1 MNQKNRLTTG
11 GEVDRSQK
19 LNFTF
24 DGKTYS
30 GFAGDTLASALL
42 ANGVSLVGRSF
53 KYHRPRGIMAAG
65 VEEPNALVEIGE
77 GAYHEPNQQATTVP
91 LHEGLVARSQHR
103 WPSLAFDVGVVSDK
117 LSRLFPAGF
126 YYKTFMW
133 PVRGWRF
140 YEYFIRKAAGLGACP
155 DQPDP
160 DTYDQR
166 FAHFDVLVVG
176 GGAAGLEAAVQAAR
190 NGARVCL
197 AEQSDKPGGQ
207 LLHHPDQAI
216 DGLAA
221 AVWIERTLEELTALD
236 NVTILRYTTVAG
248 NYGHNYLT
256 AIQHLRAAVSS
267 RLQKHHPRQRLWKIR
282 TKQII
287 FATGAHERPLMFG
300 NNDRPGVMLADSVS
314 TYINRYG
321 VLPGRCILIFTN
333 NDSAYRLAVYAARAG
348 AEVRVT
354 DSRDGSDG
362 HWVDQARAAGIRI
375 DFGKAVVNT
384 TGRRKVTGAKVMSIS
399 SDGRTVDGTA
409 ETISCDLIAISG
421 GWSPVIHL
429 HAQGRGALTYDDNTG
444 AFVAAGESGVSGE
457 ASSICVGAAR
467 GCLDFR
473 VSLEQAARAGAAA
486 ALKAGF
492 GKGEATRISVAEAME
507 TGAYSPLWLVPAPK
521 GSREGYRKYFHEFQ
535 NDSTVADIQ
544 LAMREGFD
552 SVEHLKRYT
561 TTGMATDQGKTSNV
575 NALGIVALHSGQ
587 DMKEMAPTTYR
598 PPFTPVT
605 LGTIAGRQHGALFS
619 PERKTP
625 MHDWHLEHGAV
636 FEKVGDWL
644 RPWWYLKPGEDE
656 QAAVVREC
664 MAVRNDVGMMDAS
677 TLGKIDVRGPDAA
690 EFLNRVYTNAW
701 LKLAVG
707 KCRYGLMLNE
717 QGYVFDDGVTT
728 RIGENH
734 FHMTTTSGGAPRVMT
749 WLEDWLQ
756 TEWTDLDVHLTSV
769 SEQWAVISLSGPKAR
784 DLLANLVDFDISRE
798 ALPFMSMKA
807 GTMAG
812 VPVRIFRIGFT
823 GESSFEINVASRHGL
838 HIWKTLA
845 KAGDDYGL
853 TPYGTETTHILRAER
868 GFIIVGQDTDGTTTP
883 MDLGMDWIV
892 SKTKGDFLGRSAFSL
907 PVIAEQTRKH
917 LVGLLPKE
925 KAKLLPQGAHVT
937 MKRNQPFPCSTLGY
951 VTSSYDSPILGR
963 SIAMGLIENG
973 RDLIGQSIFARNL
986 DGSSIEMKVCQ
997 PVFYDKTG
1005 EKSHA

>member
-1 MNQKNRLTTG
+1 MSQKNRLATV
-11 GEVDRSQK
+11 GEVDRNQK

-24 DGKTYS
+24 DGKAYS

-65 VEEPNALVEIGE
+65 VEEPNALVETGE
-77 GAYHEPNQQATTVP
+77 GAYHEPNLQATTVP
-91 LHEGLVARSQHR
+91 LYEGLVARSQHR
-103 WPSLAFDVGVVSDK
+103 WPSLAFDVGVINDK
-117 LSRLFPAGF
+117 LSRFFPAGF

-133 PVRGWRF
+133 PAKGWRF
-140 YEYFIRKAAGLGACP
+140 YEYFIRRAAGLGVCP

-160 DTYDQR
+160 DSYDQR
-166 FAHFDVLVVG
+166 FAYFDVFVVG

-190 NGARVCL
+190 KGARVCL
-197 AEQSDKPGGQ
+197 AEQSDKLGGQ

-216 DGLAA
+216 DGLAPA
-221 AVWIERTLEELTALD
+221 AWIERTLNELAALN
-236 NVTILRYTTVAG
+236 NVTILPHTTVAG
-248 NYGHNYLT
+248 NFGHNYFT
-256 AIQHLRAAVSS
+256 AIQHLRGAVSS
-267 RLQKHHPRQRLWKIR
+267 DSQRHRPRQRLWKIR
-282 TKQII
+282 AKRTI
-287 FATGAHERPLMFG
+287 FATGAHERPLVFS
-300 NNDRPGVMLADSVS
+300 NNDRPGVMLADSLS

-321 VLPGRCILIFTN
+321 VLPGRRILIFTN

-348 AEVRVT
+348 ADVRVI
-354 DSRDGSDG
+354 DSRDGSEG
-362 HWVDQARAAGIRI
+362 HWVKQAAAVDIRI
-375 DFGKAVVNT
+375 EFGKVIVSAI
-384 TGRRKVTGAKVMSIS
+384 GQRKVNGAKIMSLS
-399 SDGRTVDGTA
+399 SNGTSVESAA
-409 ETISCDLIAISG
+409 ETVSCNLIAVSG

-429 HAQGRGALTYDDNTG
+429 HAQGRGALVYDEDIC
-444 AFVAAGESGVSGE
+444 AFVAAGGLKD
-457 ASSICVGAAR
+457 ASSVCVGAVR
-467 GCLDFR
+467 GCLDYK

-486 ALKAGF
+486 AFEAGF
-492 GKGEATRISVAEAME
+492 GNGEATKTSVAETVE
-507 TGAYSPLWLVPAPK
+507 TGTFYPLWLVPAPE
-521 GSREGYRKYFHEFQ
+521 GSRMGYRKHFHEFQ

-544 LAMREGFD
+544 LAIREGFD

-575 NALGIVALHSGQ
+575 SALGIVAQCSGQ
-587 DMKEMAPTTYR
+587 DMKGMAPTTYR

-605 LGTIAGRQHGALFS
+605 LGTIAGRQHGSLFS

-625 MHDWHLEHGAV
+625 MYDWHMKNGAV

-644 RPWWYLKPGEDE
+644 RPWWYLKSGED
-656 QAAVVREC
+656 QHAAVVREC

-677 TLGKIDVRGPDAA
+677 TLGKIDIRGPDAA
-690 EFLNRVYTNAW
+690 EFLNRIYTNSW
-701 LKLAVG
+701 LKLGVG

-728 RIGENH
+728 RLGEYR

-756 TEWTDLDVHLTSV
+756 TEWTDLDVYLTSV

-798 ALPFMSMKA
+798 AFPFMTMKA
-807 GTMAG
+807 GTIAD
-812 VPVRIFRIGFT
+812 VPARIFRISFT

-838 HIWKTLA
+838 HVWKALA

-853 TPYGTETTHILRAER
+853 TPYGTEATHILRAER

-892 SKTKGDFLGRSAFSL
+892 SKNKSDFLGRSAFRL

-917 LVGLLPKE
+917 LVGLLPKD
-925 KAKLLPQGAHVT
+925 KARLLPEGAHVT
-937 MKRNQPFPCSTLGY
+937 MKRNEPFPCSTIGY
-951 VTSSYDSPILGR
+951 ITSSYDSPILGHT
-963 SIAMGLIENG
+963 IAMGLIENG
-973 RDLIGQSIFARNL
+973 RDLIGQNIFARNL
-986 DGSSIEMKVCQ
+986 DGSSIELTVCE
-997 PVFYDKTG
+997 PVFYDKAG